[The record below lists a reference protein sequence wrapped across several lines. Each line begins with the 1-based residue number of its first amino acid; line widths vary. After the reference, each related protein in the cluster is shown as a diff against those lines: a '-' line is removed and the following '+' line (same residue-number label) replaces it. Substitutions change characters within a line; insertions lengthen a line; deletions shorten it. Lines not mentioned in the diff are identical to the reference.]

1 MEKNSYK
8 ASNITVL
15 KDLQAVRMRPSMYIG
30 DTSFRG
36 LHHIFFEVL
45 DNSIDECLAGYCK
58 NINVIINKNSSI
70 TVIDDGRGIPTDIH
84 PEEKKPAL
92 ELVLTILH
100 AGGKFDKRTYKV
112 SGGLHGVGVSVTN
125 ALSEWLDVKVYRDGK
140 IFHQRFEKGRKMM
153 EMEVLGD
160 TNETGTEI
168 TFLPDKKIFE
178 SIEFD
183 YERIVKRLKE
193 LAFLNAG
200 LKIDIKDERENKS
213 ETFQYEGGIKEFV
226 EFLNKAKNKL
236 FDNVIYFK
244 KENKVVLEISM
255 QYNDSYQEN
264 IYSFVNNINTAEGG
278 THEEGFRTALT
289 RVVNDYIKKNK
300 ISDIKLSG
308 EDVREGLT
316 CIISLKIPEPQ
327 FEGQTKT
334 KLGNS
339 NIKGVV
345 SSIVHENLTNY
356 FEENP
361 NVAKSIISKCVN
373 AAKAREAARKARELV
388 RRKSILESGSLPGKL
403 ADCQEKDP
411 SKCELFI
418 VEGDSAG
425 GCFGG
430 DTKVALTDG
439 RNLSFKELV
448 KEFKKGKKNY
458 CYTILKEGCIGIEE
472 IKNPR
477 ITKKSVDVVKVV
489 LNNDEEI
496 ICTPDHRFML
506 RDWNYKEIQSV
517 KLKDSL
523 MPLNRK
529 FSKIGKCGATIEGY
543 EMVFNPKTNLWV
555 FTHVLADRFN
565 LRNKI
570 YDESVGNNKH
580 HIDFN
585 KLNNNPTNIIR
596 MDQELH
602 MEYHRKFAHKTLH
615 REDVKEKL
623 RKLKK
628 TKEFR
633 EKMSKRMME
642 PQTRRLVSKNSK
654 RQWENTEYKEY
665 MKKKFLE
672 FYHSNEDYRKEN
684 NKRLNE
690 EQKKHWDKK
699 ENREKQSIKTKE
711 YFEKNPCK
719 KLKLSEKA
727 KEQWNNSELLRWRS
741 KKTKEQWTQEFRKKR
756 KEAYN
761 KTYFNHTIKLMKDLY
776 EKNKLEDYD
785 KIRTNGK
792 NNNLLRVD
800 TFKERFFNN
809 DEKLM
814 FDAIKNYNHKIKK
827 IIKLKEKIDVYDIEV
842 PNTHNFALS
851 SGVFVHNSGISG
863 RDRKFQAILP
873 LRGKVLNVEKARL
886 DKVFRNNEITNLIT
900 ALGCSVGE
908 EFNIEKLRYHKI
920 IITCDSDVDG
930 QHIACLLLTF
940 FYRYMKELIDNGH
953 VYVAQPPLYSVKK
966 GNKNIYIKDDK
977 ELEIFKEKYGSNFI
991 LQRFKGLGEMNPDQ
1005 LYETTLDPEKRILKK
1020 VVIEDAI
1027 IADQTFATLMGDDVE
1042 PRREFII
1049 SYAKE
1054 AKNVDI

>member
-1 MEKNSYK
+1 MVENNYNAK
-8 ASNITVL
+8 NITVL
-15 KDLQAVRMRPSMYIG
+15 KDLEAVRKRFSMYIG
-30 DTSFRG
+30 DSGFRG
-36 LHHIFFEVL
+36 LHHILQEVL
-45 DNSIDECLAGYCK
+45 DNSIDEAMGGYCNEIK
-58 NINVIINKNSSI
+58 VKIHSNGSV
-70 TVIDDGRGIPTDIH
+70 TVRDNGRGIPTDIH

-92 ELVLTILH
+92 ELVMTVLH
-100 AGGKFDKRTYKV
+100 AGGKFDKSTYKI

-125 ALSEWLDVKVYRDGK
+125 ALSEFLDVKVYREGK
-140 IFHQRFEKGRKMM
+140 IFHQRFEKGKKVK
-153 EMEVLGD
+153 ELEVLGE
-160 TNETGTEI
+160 TKETGTEI
-168 TFLPDKKIFE
+168 TFLPDKTIFE
-178 SIEFD
+178 TVDFD
-183 YERIVKRLKE
+183 YDHIVKRLKE
-193 LAFLNAG
+193 LAYLNSG
-200 LKIDIKDERENKS
+200 LNISIKDERINK
-213 ETFQYEGGIKEFV
+213 EEEFLFEGGIKQFV
-226 EFLNKAKNKL
+226 EDLNSKKNKL
-236 FDNVIYFK
+236 HEVIHIK
-244 KENKVVLEISM
+244 KENKISMEVSM
-255 QYNDSYQEN
+255 QYNDSYSQR
-264 IYSFVNNINTAEGG
+264 IFSFVNNIPTIEGG

-289 RVVNDYIKKNK
+289 RVFNEYVKRN
-300 ISDIKLSG
+300 KLSETKLDG

-316 CIISLKIPEPQ
+316 CIISIKIPEPQ

-339 NIKGVV
+339 NVKGLV
-345 SSIVHENLTNY
+345 SSVVYEQLINY
-356 FEENP
+356 FEEHP
-361 NVAKSIISKCVN
+361 KIAKTIVGKCIG

-388 RRKSILESGSLPGKL
+388 RRKSVLESGSLPGKL

-425 GCFGG
+425 GCFSG

-448 KEFKKGKKNY
+448 KESKKGKKNY
-458 CYTILKEGCIGIEE
+458 CYTVLNDGSIGIEE

-477 ITKKSVDVVKVV
+477 ITKKSVEVVKVV
-489 LNNDEEI
+489 LDNNEEI
-496 ICTPDHRFML
+496 VCTPDHRFML

-529 FSKIGKCGATIEGY
+529 FSKIGECRATIEGY

-570 YDESVGNNKH
+570 YDEFVGNNKH

-585 KLNNNPTNIIR
+585 KLNNDPTNIVR
-596 MDQELH
+596 MDQEAH

-642 PQTRRLVSKNSK
+642 PQTRKLLSKNSK
-654 RQWENTEYKEY
+654 KQWENEEYKEL

-672 FYHSNEDYRKEN
+672 FYYSNENYRKEN

-690 EQKKHWDKK
+690 EQKRHWGKK
-699 ENREKQSIKTKE
+699 ENRDDQSIRTKE
-711 YFEKNPCK
+711 YFEKNPGK
-719 KLKLSEKA
+719 KLELSKKA
-727 KEQWNNSELLRWRS
+727 KEQWNNSKLLKWRS
-741 KKTKEQWTQEFRKKR
+741 EKTKEQWTPEFRKKR

-761 KTYFNHTIKLMKDLY
+761 KTYFNHTIKLMKELY

-792 NNNLLRVD
+792 NNTLLRVN

-814 FDAIKNYNHKIKK
+814 IDAIKNYNHKIKK
-827 IIKLKEKIDVYDIEV
+827 IVKLKEKIDVYDIEV
-842 PNTHNFALS
+842 PNTHNFALA

-886 DKVFRNNEITNLIT
+886 DKVFKNNEIVNLIT
-900 ALGCSVGE
+900 ALGSGVGE

-920 IITCDSDVDG
+920 IITCDSDFDG
-930 QHIACLLLTF
+930 QHIICLLLTV
-940 FYRYMKELIDNGH
+940 FYRYMKELIDNGY
-953 VYVAQPPLYSVKK
+953 VYVAQPPLFSIKK
-966 GNKNIYIKDDK
+966 GGKTIYLKNEV
-977 ELEIFKEKYGSNFI
+977 ELEKYGERES
-991 LQRFKGLGEMNPDQ
+991 LKVQRFKGLGEMNPEQ
-1005 LYETTLDPEKRILKK
+1005 LWDTTLDPEKRILKK
-1020 VVIEDAI
+1020 ITIEDAI
-1027 IADQTFATLMGDDVE
+1027 IADQIFATLMGDEVE
-1042 PRREFII
+1042 PRRDFIMQ
-1049 SYAKE
+1049 YAKE
-1054 AKNVDI
+1054 AKVDV